1 MDINS
6 LGMSQTIQAFDP
18 SRMFCGFQSGE
29 TPFNG
34 GIEDS
39 GLNISTTGKM
49 MTLISGM
56 SAEDKAEMQAFH
68 QEMRNA
74 IESGTFDAAEMA
86 EKAPE
91 SLKAFAEKNGLDLE
105 EMLTKMAKGGPPPGG
120 PPPELYNSEGIGIPA
135 FDQEHTMNLI
145 SQLFTNEDSA
155 DESLTYLTAT

>member
-1 MDINS
+1 
-6 LGMSQTIQAFDP
+6 
-18 SRMFCGFQSGE
+18 
-29 TPFNG
+29 
-34 GIEDS
+34 
-39 GLNISTTGKM
+39 

-56 SAEDKAEMQAFH
+56 SAEDKAEMQAFQ

-74 IESGTFDAAEMA
+74 MESGTFDAAAMA

-135 FDQEHTMNLI
+135 SDQDHTMNLI
-145 SQLFTNEDSA
+145 SQLFANEDSA
-155 DESLTYLTAT
+155 DESLTYLAAT